1 MRMSLKADLH
11 THTTFSDGIFSPYE
25 LVKKCKQRGLSVI
38 AITDHD
44 SVSAFPDAIEYG
56 KEFGVEVIP
65 GVELSAMVEDKDVHI
80 LGYFLDYTN
89 KHLLEYLEFFR
100 IERVKRAQRIV
111 AKLNSINVPLK
122 IEMVLEQAGVGSVG
136 RPHIAS
142 ALLEEGLI
150 QSYHEAFEK
159 FIGNGGPAYEKKF
172 HLLPEEAIKLI
183 SSSGGLAFL
192 AHPGKYTSD
201 EVLNILIQSG
211 LDGIETIH
219 PSHTPA
225 HTNHYRGVVTEYFLL
240 ESGGSDFHG
249 GKKNDDE
256 VLGSYYIDE
265 SKVNMMKHRLFSHNS
280 SH

>member
-1 MRMSLKADLH
+1 MSIKADLH
-11 THTTFSDGIFSPYE
+11 MHTTFSDGMLSPYE

-44 SVSAFPDAIEYG
+44 SVGAFPDAIAYG

-65 GVELSAMVEDKDVHI
+65 GVELSAMHGDRDIHI

-89 KHLLEYLEFFR
+89 QHLLEYLEFFR
-100 IERVKRAQRIV
+100 IERVKRAERIV
-111 AKLNSINVPLK
+111 AKLNSINVPLT
-122 IEMVLEQAGVGSVG
+122 MDAVMGRAGKGAVG

-142 ALLEEGLI
+142 AMVDEGFI
-150 QSYHEAFEK
+150 TNYQEAFEK
-159 FIGNGGPAYEKKF
+159 FIGNGGPAYERKF
-172 HLLPEEAIKLI
+172 HVTPEEAIKLI
-183 SSSGGLAFL
+183 SSSGGLSFL

-201 EVLNILIQSG
+201 EAINQLIKDG
-211 LDGIETIH
+211 LDGIEVIH
-219 PSHTPA
+219 PSHSPSDSA
-225 HTNHYRGVVTEYFLL
+225 HFRGVAGEYFLL

-249 GKKNDDE
+249 GKKNDED

-265 SKVNMMKHRLFSHNS
+265 VKVNIMKHRLFSQNL